1 MSELVRLVVF
11 LLDGQRYALPLSS
24 VTRIVCAAEVTP
36 IPNAPA
42 IVFGVVNLQGSVIPV
57 LDVRQ
62 RFQLPRRE
70 IGVADQFLIAQ
81 TRWRS
86 VALVVDKAQGLVERE
101 ASDVVNSNLITPGL
115 GALQGVVKLDD
126 GLVLIHDL
134 EQFLSLDEARTLD
147 EAMERAE
154 PC

>member
-1 MSELVRLVVF
+1 MSDLVRLVVF

-42 IVFGVVNLQGSVIPV
+42 IVFGALNLQGNVIPV

-62 RFQLPRRE
+62 RFQLPRRK
-70 IGVADQFLIAQ
+70 IGVTDQFLIAR
-81 TRWRS
+81 TRRRS
-86 VALVVDKAQGLVERE
+86 VALVVDEAQGLLERE
-101 ASDVVNSNLITPGL
+101 ASDVVSANLITPGL
-115 GALQGVVKLDD
+115 EQFQGVVKLED

-134 EQFLSLDEARTLD
+134 EKFLSLDEELALD
-147 EAMERAE
+147 AAMEQVE
-154 PC
+154 

>member
-11 LLDGQRYALPLSS
+11 LLDGQRYALPLSC
-24 VTRIVCAAEVTP
+24 VTRIVGAAQVMP

-42 IVFGVVNLQGSVIPV
+42 IVFGAINLQGSVIPV

-62 RFQLPRRE
+62 RFQLPQRE

-81 TRWRS
+81 TQRRS
-86 VALVVDKAQGLVERE
+86 VALVVDETQGLVDRD
-101 ASDVVNSNLITPGL
+101 ASDVVSSNLITPGL
-115 GALQGVVKLDD
+115 EQFPGVLKLDD

-134 EQFLSLDEARTLD
+134 DKFLSLDEARTLD
-147 EAMERAE
+147 DAMEHAR
-154 PC
+154 

>member
-11 LLDGQRYALPLSS
+11 LLDGQRYALPLSC
-24 VTRIVCAAEVTP
+24 VTRIVGAAEVMP

-42 IVFGVVNLQGSVIPV
+42 VVFGAINLQGSVIPV

-62 RFQLPRRE
+62 RFQLPQRE

-81 TRWRS
+81 TRRRS
-86 VALVVDKAQGLVERE
+86 VALVVDETQGLVDRD
-101 ASDVVNSNLITPGL
+101 ASDVVSSNLITPGL
-115 GALQGVVKLDD
+115 EQFQGVLKLDD

-134 EQFLSLDEARTLD
+134 DKFLSLDEARTLD
-147 EAMERAE
+147 DAMEHVR
-154 PC
+154 

>member
-1 MSELVRLVVF
+1 MSDLVRLVVF

-42 IVFGVVNLQGSVIPV
+42 IVFGALNLQGNVIPV

-62 RFQLPRRE
+62 RFQLPRRK
-70 IGVADQFLIAQ
+70 IGVTDQFLIAQ
-81 TRWRS
+81 TRRRS
-86 VALVVDKAQGLVERE
+86 VALVVDEAQGLLERE
-101 ASDVVNSNLITPGL
+101 ASDVVSANLITPGL
-115 GALQGVVKLDD
+115 EQFQGVVKLED

-134 EQFLSLDEARTLD
+134 EKFLSLDEELALD
-147 EAMERAE
+147 AAMEQVE
-154 PC
+154 

>member
-1 MSELVRLVVF
+1 MGDLARLVVF
-11 LLDGQRYALPLSS
+11 LLDEQRYALPLSC

-42 IVFGVVNLQGSVIPV
+42 IVFGAINLQGSVIPV

-62 RFQLPRRE
+62 RFRLPRRE
-70 IGVADQFLIAQ
+70 IGVTDQFLIAQ

-86 VALVVDKAQGLVERE
+86 VALVVDEAQGLIERE
-101 ASDVVNSNLITPGL
+101 ASDVVGSNLITPGL
-115 GALQGVVKLDD
+115 DQFQGVVKLDD

-134 EQFLSLDEARTLD
+134 ENFLSLDEVRALD
-147 EAMERAE
+147 TAMELAE
-154 PC
+154 

>member
-1 MSELVRLVVF
+1 MSEPVRLVVF
-11 LLDGQRYALPLSS
+11 LLDGQRYALPLSC
-24 VTRIVCAAEVTP
+24 VTRIVGAAQVMP

-42 IVFGVVNLQGSVIPV
+42 IVFGAINLQGSVIPV

-62 RFQLPRRE
+62 RFQLPQRE

-86 VALVVDKAQGLVERE
+86 VALVVDETQGLVELD
-101 ASDVVNSNLITPGL
+101 ASDVVSSNLITPGL
-115 GALQGVVKLDD
+115 EQFQGVLKLDD

-134 EQFLSLDEARTLD
+134 EKFLSLDEARTLD
-147 EAMERAE
+147 DAMEHAK
-154 PC
+154 

>member
-11 LLDGQRYALPLSS
+11 FLDGQRYALPLSS

-42 IVFGVVNLQGSVIPV
+42 IVFGALNLQGDVIPV

-62 RFQLPRRE
+62 RFQLPQRQ
-70 IGVADQFLIAQ
+70 IGVTDQFLIAQ
-81 TRWRS
+81 TRQRS
-86 VALVVDKAQGLVERE
+86 VALVVDEAQGLVERD
-101 ASDVVNSNLITPGL
+101 ASDVVSSHLITPGL
-115 GALQGVVKLDD
+115 EQFQGVVKLDD

-134 EQFLSLDEARTLD
+134 EKFLSLDEAHALD
-147 EAMERAE
+147 AAMEQA
-154 PC
+154 P